1 MNKAFAEIDPIYF
14 EYAQK
19 YLGRFMPITR
29 EELIDL
35 LQYCEIRRFDKRV
48 VIVREGEIDNYLNLV
63 VKGLI
68 RKYLPVKKNEVILQ
82 LATEGHVVQSE
93 ISYLTQTPSMVI
105 LETLEPTI
113 LLSLTYDKMEE
124 ALDKFPKGER
134 LGRLILAGM
143 FIKKDDNRYNRLLKS
158 TRERFFDYIDHHPHM
173 LQRVPQ
179 KYLASYLQIKP
190 ETFSR
195 LKALISKRKKIET
208 VHKKT

>member
-1 MNKAFAEIDPIYF
+1 MNKAFADIDPILLD
-14 EYAQK
+14 YAQK
-19 YLGRFMPITR
+19 YIGRFMPITR
-29 EELIDL
+29 EELIEL
-35 LQYCEIRRFDKRV
+35 LQYCEIRRFDKRT

-68 RKYLPVKKNEVILQ
+68 RKYLPVKKDEVILQ

-93 ISYLTQTPSMVI
+93 ISFLTRKPSMVV

-124 ALDKFPKGER
+124 ALDRFPKGER
-134 LGRLILAGM
+134 LGRMILYGM
-143 FIKKDDNRYNRLLKS
+143 FIKKDENRYNRLSKS
-158 TRERFFDYIDHHPHM
+158 TRQRFFDYIDHHQHM

-195 LKALISKRKKIET
+195 LKALLAKRQK
-208 VHKKT
+208 

>member
-1 MNKAFAEIDPIYF
+1 MNKAFAELDPVYLD
-14 EYAQK
+14 YAQK

-29 EELIDL
+29 EELIEL
-35 LQYCEIRRFDKRV
+35 LGYCEIRRFDKRTI
-48 VIVREGEIDNYLNLV
+48 IVEEGEIDNYLNLV

-68 RKYLPVKKNEVILQ
+68 RKYLPVRKNEVILQ

-93 ISYLTQTPSMVI
+93 ISFLTRTPSTVM

-124 ALDKFPKGER
+124 ALDRFPKGER
-134 LGRLILAGM
+134 LGRMILYGM
-143 FIKKDDNRYNRLLKS
+143 YIKKDQNRYNRLSKT
-158 TRERFFDYIDHHPHM
+158 TRQRFFDYIDHHPHM

-195 LKALISKRKKIET
+195 LKALLAGKPK
-208 VHKKT
+208 

>member
-1 MNKAFAEIDPIYF
+1 MNKSYMDPIYLD
-14 EYAQK
+14 YAQK

-29 EELIDL
+29 DELLDL
-35 LQYCEIRRFDKRV
+35 LQYCQVRAFDKRRI
-48 VIVREGEIDNYLNLV
+48 IVHEGEVDNYLNLV

-68 RKYLPVKKNEVILQ
+68 RKYLPVRKDKVILQ

-93 ISYLTQTPSMVI
+93 ISFLTKTPSLVV

-113 LLSLTYDKMEE
+113 LVSITYDKMEE

-134 LGRLILAGM
+134 LGRMILQGM
-143 FIKKDDNRYNRLLKS
+143 FIKKDENRYNRLLKS
-158 TRERFFDYIDHHPHM
+158 TRERFFEYIEHHPHM

-195 LKALISKRKKIET
+195 LKALMAKQKK
-208 VHKKT
+208 

>member
-1 MNKAFAEIDPIYF
+1 MNKAFAEIDLIYF

-35 LQYCEIRRFDKRV
+35 LQYCEIRQFDKRV

-143 FIKKDDNRYNRLLKS
+143 FIKKDESRYNRLLKS
-158 TRERFFDYIDHHPHM
+158 TRERFFEYIDHHPHM

-195 LKALISKRKKIET
+195 LKALISKRKK
-208 VHKKT
+208 